1 MRLFDL
7 VNNQPIVNAEC
18 LLIDQFNAIVQ
29 RDKTKDKS
37 ISTKEL
43 AYVYFSTDYKSL
55 YKTYSEEIRSA
66 SIVEDLKLP
75 ASWLPDEVIHKACD
89 KYKELQKTP
98 TLGFLEDAL
107 KGLDATRAYFA
118 NVDYNLKD
126 RMGKPIYDITKV
138 MNALSN
144 CSKVVDS
151 VEKLKE
157 KVEKEQSINE
167 NIRGGGRGG
176 ELEFDG
182 V

>member
-7 VNNQPIVNAEC
+7 INNQPVVNPEC
-18 LLIDQFNAIVQ
+18 LLIDQFNSIML
-29 RDKTKDKS
+29 RDKSKDKS
-37 ISTKEL
+37 TALKEL

-55 YKTYSEEIRSA
+55 YRTYPEEIRNK
-66 SIVEDLKLP
+66 SIVEDIKLP
-75 ASWLPDEVIHKACD
+75 ADWLPDDVIHKACD

-107 KGLDATRAYFA
+107 KGLDATRKYFA
-118 NVDYNLKD
+118 NVDYTLKD

-182 V
+182 I

>member
-1 MRLFDL
+1 
-7 VNNQPIVNAEC
+7 
-18 LLIDQFNAIVQ
+18 
-29 RDKTKDKS
+29 
-37 ISTKEL
+37 
-43 AYVYFSTDYKSL
+43 
-55 YKTYSEEIRSA
+55 
-66 SIVEDLKLP
+66 
-75 ASWLPDEVIHKACD
+75 
-89 KYKELQKTP
+89 
-98 TLGFLEDAL
+98 
-107 KGLDATRAYFA
+107 
-118 NVDYNLKD
+118 
-126 RMGKPIYDITKV
+126 